1 MNFHRF
7 TLIDLGALVT
17 LSTIGLG
24 VVIQPGIPPQ
34 YQDDF
39 KKGHDAS
46 AGLSDEMRAK
56 AFQSNCTANLK
67 MLGTAGAIYGVDN
80 AGNLPGPDP
89 LKWKKGD
96 GPGWDEVLAISAA
109 GAVITSKEM
118 AGDQTYAKKHQ
129 AAKTLALFA
138 FPGDSAVKTSESLIR
153 SYGLNLGSA
162 NMVANVNDGIGV
174 NDDKIPIS
182 KVKSAAGTI
191 NLLEYPIGSNFGVR
205 KGNYSIGFTG
215 GTSKLTEVTA
225 WMATAKNHGST
236 PARVNALMYDGHVEV
251 LAAAH
256 LTANGNQVMK
266 YIK

>member
-1 MNFHRF
+1 MNLHRF

-56 AFQSNCTANLK
+56 AFQASCAANLK
-67 MLGTAGAIYGVDN
+67 QMGNAVALYEAENQGVC
-80 AGNLPGPDP
+80 PGPDP

-96 GPGWDEVLAISAA
+96 GPGWDELLAIQC
-109 GAVITSKEM
+109 GANIVAKDM

-138 FPGDSAVKTSESLIR
+138 CPGDSAVKTSESLIR

-225 WMATAKNHGST
+225 WMATAKNHGSI